1 MSDEFAK
8 KIIEDFPLLKVG
20 GLAYLDTAATSQT
33 PQVVLNAM
41 NNYYTKFRANIH
53 RGLYAISEEA
63 TAQYEQARKDVA
75 GFIGAQEDEI
85 IFTAGATAS
94 SNMLIYSLEQTLELH
109 AGDEIVTTIME
120 HHASLVPLQELA
132 KRKQLVLKHISITKD
147 LELDYESA
155 QKLITPK
162 TKIVSVMLAS
172 NVTGT
177 INDVAQIAKKAH
189 DVGAVVIVDATA
201 AVGHISV
208 DVKKLD
214 ADFIYFSGHKMCGP
228 TGVGVL
234 YGKKERLEILHPS
247 FFGGGMIDSVTKND
261 ATWAKDISRFEAGTP
276 NIAGVIG
283 LGCAVNYLQTVD
295 IEKIHEHVRE
305 VFSYAYEKLSEIKGM
320 KLLCE
325 KYPQKNVGIIS
336 FDVDGVHSHDM
347 AQILAG
353 EKVAVR
359 AGHHCA
365 MPLIQEISVVS
376 TVRAS
381 FYFYSTKADVDALVS
396 AIKKAQDIFSK

>member
-8 KIIEDFPLLKVG
+8 KAIEDFPLLKAG
-20 GLAYLDTAATSQT
+20 GLAYLDTAASSQT
-33 PQVVLNAM
+33 PQVVLDVM
-41 NNYYTKFRANIH
+41 DDYYTKYRANIH
-53 RGLYAISEEA
+53 RGLYDISEKA

-75 GFIGAQEDEI
+75 GLIWAQEDEI

-94 SNMLIYSLEQTLELH
+94 SNMLIYALEQTLKFES
-109 AGDEIVTTIME
+109 GDEIVTTVME

-132 KRKQLVLKHISITKD
+132 KRKQLVLKHISVTKD
-147 LELDYESA
+147 LELDLDVA
-155 QKLITPK
+155 QRLITPK

-177 INDVAQIAKKAH
+177 INDVAQIAKIAH
-189 DVGAVVIVDATA
+189 EVGAIFIVDATA

-208 DVKKLD
+208 DVKELGV
-214 ADFIYFSGHKMCGP
+214 DFLYFSGHKMCGP

-234 YGKKERLEILHPS
+234 YGKKEQLEILYPS

-283 LGCAVNYLQTVD
+283 LGAAVNYLQTVG

-325 KYPQKNVGIIS
+325 KDPQKNVGIIS
-336 FDVDGVHSHDM
+336 FDVEGVHSHDM

-365 MPLIQEISVVS
+365 MPLIQEIGVVS

-381 FYFYSTKADVDALVS
+381 FYFYSTKQDVEALIS